1 MAVSDLVYID
11 STGYNYSDYP
21 SFLLYLQ
28 TQYENIYGI
37 DVYLGDDSQD
47 GQFLAVLAQALYDV
61 ASLGAATYN
70 SFAPPTAQGIGLS
83 RLVKLNGLERLIPTS
98 STVDLVIVGT
108 NGTVLTNAV
117 AVDSLQQQWNIPT
130 TTIPGSGTITVTATA
145 AAPGAVAALPNTITG
160 IFTPTNGWQSVNN
173 PAAATEGNPVESDG
187 ALRIRQAE
195 STAISAQTVFD
206 ATIAN
211 VSNVVGVTE
220 VVGYE
225 NATGSTDGNG
235 LPPHSIALVVEG
247 GDATAIA
254 QAIQVKKTPGTQ
266 TDGTTSVTLTDSNGM
281 PITINFYVPTS
292 ATISA
297 EVTVVTGTGWNS
309 GTIALIQAAMAS
321 AISAYAIGSTI
332 ILTQLYASAY
342 LYGTPQAGTFTVVS
356 IELEKN
362 SGGFAASNIT
372 LDFNEIPICAST
384 NVTVST

>member
-117 AVDSLQQQWNIPT
+117 AVDSLQQQWNIP

>member
-332 ILTQLYASAY
+332 ILTQLYASDY